1 MERIARFC
9 APALGLAL
17 LCLLTLSA
25 AGCAG
30 GVTESSNNATNDG
43 QSGVS
48 SPQSAAP
55 IISGFPPTTAMVGS
69 LYTFQPS
76 AYDTE
81 GGALT
86 FSIANKPQWASF
98 DPTSGKLTGTPS
110 SSDTGMSAAITI
122 SVSDG
127 GLSAELS
134 PFQIDVQTTATSPGP
149 LTISGTPPTAVAAGA
164 HYAFQPSVSGPNG
177 ATLTFSITNLP
188 SWAAFSAATGQ
199 LSGTPA
205 SSVVGTYSDLTI
217 TVSDGVTTA
226 ALAPFSIQVTAAS
239 NPPAPPTISGTP
251 ATQVQAGQSYAFT
264 PAARDASGAALTFSI
279 QNKPAW
285 ASFSTGTGELL
296 GTPATAAA
304 GTYAGI
310 IISVSDGDA
319 SAALPAF
326 AIKVTAAT
334 VTPPTPPTIS
344 GSPGTQVQA
353 AQHYSFTPVAQDAN
367 GLPLTFSIVNRP
379 TWATFDGTTG
389 QLAGTPTAANV
400 GTSSG
405 IVISVSD
412 GEASAALPAFA
423 IKVTAAP
430 PPTIS
435 GTPVTH
441 VQAGKT
447 YAFTPGAA
455 GPNGM
460 SLAFSIQ
467 NKPTWANFSGATGEL
482 SGTPSSGS
490 VGTTPNIVISVSDGE
505 SSASLTPFSLQ
516 VTADPPPS
524 IGGTPATQVQAG
536 QNYAFTPTAS
546 DADGAP
552 LTFSIQNKPAWATF
566 SATTGELSGTPAN
579 GAVGTY
585 SNILISVSNGESSAS
600 LSAFAIQ
607 VTAAVSNPPPPVP
620 PTISGSPPTQVQAG
634 QSYAFTPTASGP
646 AGSTLS
652 FSVQNLPSWAS
663 FNATNGQLSGTP
675 TAGNVGSY
683 PGIVMSVSDGSA
695 SASLPAFAITVTAAA
710 AANPTVSLSAS
721 PASISSGSSATLNW
735 SSANAT
741 SCSASGG
748 WSGTMATSGNMST
761 GALSSSTTYTL
772 TCSGAGGTTPASA
785 STTVSVQSGTTGG
798 VSRPS
803 YNTGYGLFVLNGK
816 LYDSKGI
823 EFRIRGVNLCHYDS
837 TQYSGPGIARSNANT
852 VRVGLYLSSIS
863 TSTYVNTLQT
873 YISDS
878 ENVVATMF
886 YVPGTRNVTSGDQ
899 STADLASVV
908 QNWVT
913 NYQYYAPLQQH
924 LIIDVANEWGPQDSA
939 TWESAYISAIASL
952 RAAGYTAPIMIDT
965 GAWGQDTGDLLNYA
979 QAVFNSDPQKNV
991 IFSLHVYAGLGDGWS
1006 VASLNAYALQLQS
1019 LAASAGMVFVF
1030 GEFGP
1035 GADIGPSPTMLT
1047 PQQVI
1052 GAAEAAGIGWMGWA
1066 WDDNNLSDGAA
1077 SNSSFSMTFN
1087 GPGIYTVPSDLTTYG
1102 QEMVLSNY
1110 ALALAKKATD
1120 F

>member
-1 MERIARFC
+1 VQV
-9 APALGLAL
+9 LA
-17 LCLLTLSA
+17 
-25 AGCAG
+25 
-30 GVTESSNNATNDG
+30 G
-43 QSGVS
+43 QSSV
-48 SPQSAAP
+48 
-55 IISGFPPTTAMVGS
+55 PPS
-69 LYTFQPS
+69 
-76 AYDTE
+76 
-81 GGALT
+81 
-86 FSIANKPQWASF
+86 
-98 DPTSGKLTGTPS
+98 
-110 SSDTGMSAAITI
+110 
-122 SVSDG
+122 
-127 GLSAELS
+127 
-134 PFQIDVQTTATSPGP
+134 
-149 LTISGTPPTAVAAGA
+149 
-164 HYAFQPSVSGPNG
+164 
-177 ATLTFSITNLP
+177 
-188 SWAAFSAATGQ
+188 
-199 LSGTPA
+199 
-205 SSVVGTYSDLTI
+205 
-217 TVSDGVTTA
+217 
-226 ALAPFSIQVTAAS
+226 
-239 NPPAPPTISGTP
+239 PTISGTP
-251 ATQVQAGQSYAFT
+251 ATTDVAGGAYAFQPSAT
-264 PAARDASGAALTFSI
+264 GPSGA
-279 QNKPAW
+279 
-285 ASFSTGTGELL
+285 
-296 GTPATAAA
+296 
-304 GTYAGI
+304 
-310 IISVSDGDA
+310 
-319 SAALPAF
+319 
-326 AIKVTAAT
+326 
-334 VTPPTPPTIS
+334 
-344 GSPGTQVQA
+344 
-353 AQHYSFTPVAQDAN
+353 
-367 GLPLTFSIVNRP
+367 
-379 TWATFDGTTG
+379 
-389 QLAGTPTAANV
+389 
-400 GTSSG
+400 
-405 IVISVSD
+405 
-412 GEASAALPAFA
+412 
-423 IKVTAAP
+423 
-430 PPTIS
+430 
-435 GTPVTH
+435 
-441 VQAGKT
+441 
-447 YAFTPGAA
+447 
-455 GPNGM
+455 
-460 SLAFSIQ
+460 
-467 NKPTWANFSGATGEL
+467 
-482 SGTPSSGS
+482 
-490 VGTTPNIVISVSDGE
+490 
-505 SSASLTPFSLQ
+505 
-516 VTADPPPS
+516 
-524 IGGTPATQVQAG
+524 
-536 QNYAFTPTAS
+536 
-546 DADGAP
+546 
-552 LTFSIQNKPAWATF
+552 
-566 SATTGELSGTPAN
+566 
-579 GAVGTY
+579 
-585 SNILISVSNGESSAS
+585 
-600 LSAFAIQ
+600 
-607 VTAAVSNPPPPVP
+607 
-620 PTISGSPPTQVQAG
+620 
-634 QSYAFTPTASGP
+634 
-646 AGSTLS
+646 TLS
-652 FSVQNLPSWAS
+652 FSVTNLPSWANFS
-663 FNATNGQLSGTP
+663 TATGLLSGTP

-710 AANPTVSLSAS
+710 AAANPTVSLSAS

-735 SSANAT
+735 SSTNAT

-748 WSGTMATSGNMST
+748 WSGAMATSGSMST

-924 LIIDVANEWGPQDSA
+924 LIIDVANEWGPQNSA

-1077 SNSSFSMTFN
+1077 SNNSFSMTFN